1 MNQKVRKLL
10 ALALAAI
17 VTLGTVEMAA
27 AEGVTTP
34 SDLPPVPSAAPT
46 VSEESAVTAEPT
58 AMPEQSAEPTAVP
71 DGTEAPTEALIVE
84 AEPTATPEAT
94 VEPTPEPTAAPE
106 ATEEPIVEAEPTATP
121 EAAEAPA
128 APETVDVVATIVWED
143 NGNAKGIRPD
153 IVPVIVT
160 GSDGSEYHDGA
171 KDRPLPGETGHVRHD
186 VWTQE
191 FRGLPRMAGDAV
203 IEYRVSVTIPQGYR
217 LQLDGM
223 TIHLYVNE
231 TEATEA
237 PAEPV
242 ITPEPTEVGTA
253 EPEIPA
259 EPTEEPAPEQTWTVT
274 VNADTDIRAAADGL
288 SEIIL
293 TIPAGTTVAVLGAEG
308 DWLRVDASGVIG
320 YIYKDSVD
328 AWDGAEPET
337 PDEEC
342 PIAVTIFSS
351 RRAVMEPGETVELTS
366 KIEGSE
372 GYEIMLQW
380 QCDKGDGFADVPG
393 ANEDHYSFAASIE
406 TLSYSW
412 RLVVYYR

>member
-1 MNQKVRKLL
+1 MNQKVKKLL

-17 VTLGTVEMAA
+17 VSCGAIEIAV
-27 AEGVTTP
+27 AEDVTTP
-34 SDLPPVPSAAPT
+34 SDLPPVPSAVPT
-46 VSEESAVTAEPT
+46 VSEEPAATAEPT

-71 DGTEAPTEALIVE
+71 DATEAPTEAL
-84 AEPTATPEAT
+84 
-94 VEPTPEPTAAPE
+94 
-106 ATEEPIVEAEPTATP
+106 IVEAEPTATP

-171 KDRPLPGETGHVRHD
+171 KDRPLPGETGYVRHD

-203 IEYRVSVTIPQGYR
+203 IEYRVSVTIPEGYR

-274 VNADTDIRAAADGL
+274 VNADTDVRAAADGL
-288 SEIIL
+288 SEILL
-293 TIPAGTTVAVLGAEG
+293 TIPAGTTVAVLGTEG
-308 DWLRVDASGVIG
+308 DWLRVDANGVIG

-393 ANEDHYSFAASIE
+393 ANGEQFSFEASIE